1 MIFEWVSKL
10 VRMEKSNRNKDRFEI
25 DFSLTVVP
33 RVKHVKYKLNV
44 NFGENSIMADNNLDI
59 RTKVSFEVT
68 R

>member
-1 MIFEWVSKL
+1 
-10 VRMEKSNRNKDRFEI
+10 MEKSNRNKDRFEI

>member
-1 MIFEWVSKL
+1 
-10 VRMEKSNRNKDRFEI
+10 MEKSNRNKDRFEI
-25 DFSLTVVP
+25 DFSLMVVP
-33 RVKHVKYKLNV
+33 QVKHVKYKLNV